1 MNPVDRTGRWSC
13 VSTFLRT
20 FLIQGS
26 WNRRTM
32 LGAGFG
38 FSILPILRQV
48 YREDSEGFKKAV
60 ERHSEH
66 FNAHPY
72 LANLALGAVC
82 RMERD
87 GKSTEEIGRFKLAVR
102 GPLGSL
108 GDSLVW
114 AGWRPTVVLA
124 ALVLALMGASP
135 GFTVFFFLL
144 VYNLGHLLL
153 RVGGFAV
160 GLERGSQV
168 GDTLRKL
175 ALPLQADRLAGMG
188 VFFLGG
194 VLGLVIGRGWAFG
207 VHVFPWA
214 ALVGAGLVLGSRLG
228 QGSWRWILWSVSGLC
243 GAIFLFGW
251 LG

>member
-1 MNPVDRTGRWSC
+1 MGVRRISC
-13 VSTFLRT
+13 LATFLRS

-32 LGAGFG
+32 IGAGFG
-38 FSILPILRQV
+38 FSILPTLRRV
-48 YREDSEGFKKAV
+48 YRDDPEGLA
-60 ERHSEH
+60 EALNRHAEH

-82 RMERD
+82 RMEMD
-87 GKSTEEIGRFKLAVR
+87 GRSAEEIRRFKLAVR

-114 AGWRPTVVLA
+114 AGWRPAVVLA
-124 ALVLALMGASP
+124 SLALALAGASP
-135 GFTVFFFLL
+135 GTTVLFFLV

-175 ALPLQADRLAGMG
+175 SLPLQADRLAGMG
-188 VFFLGG
+188 IFFLGA
-194 VLGLVIGRGWAFG
+194 VLGLILGRGWSFG
-207 VHVFPWA
+207 IHVLPWGV
-214 ALVGAGLVLGSRLG
+214 LVGLGLLLGSRLG
-228 QGSWRWILWSVSGLC
+228 QGSWRGILWTVSGVC
-243 GAIFLFGW
+243 GAIFLIGW
-251 LG
+251 IG

>member
-1 MNPVDRTGRWSC
+1 MNTPGRLTC
-13 VSTFLRT
+13 VATFLRS

-32 LGAGFG
+32 IGAGFG
-38 FSILPILRQV
+38 FTILPTLRRVFRDDPQAL
-48 YREDSEGFKKAV
+48 EEAV
-60 ERHSEH
+60 NRHSEH

-72 LANLALGAVC
+72 LANLALGAIC
-82 RMERD
+82 RMEMDGRD
-87 GKSTEEIGRFKLAVR
+87 PEEIKRFKLAVR
-102 GPLGSL
+102 GPLGGL

-124 ALVLALMGASP
+124 ALALALVGASP
-135 GFTVFFFLL
+135 TATVLFFLIT
-144 VYNLGHLLL
+144 YNLGHLLL

-175 ALPLQADRLAGMG
+175 SLPLQADRLAGTG
-188 VFFLGG
+188 VFLLGG

-207 VHVFPWA
+207 TPVLPWGM
-214 ALVGAGLVLGSRLG
+214 LLGMGLFVGSRLG
-228 QGSWRWILWSVSGLC
+228 QGSWKWILWSVSGLC
-243 GAIFLFGW
+243 GAIFLIGW
-251 LG
+251 IG

>member
-1 MNPVDRTGRWSC
+1 VSKAGRLVC
-13 VSTFLRT
+13 LSTLLRS

-32 LGAGFG
+32 IGAGFG
-38 FSILPILRQV
+38 FSILPALRRV
-48 YREDSEGFKKAV
+48 YRDDPKGFEEAV
-60 ERHSEH
+60 DRHSEH

-72 LANLALGAVC
+72 LASLALGAVC

-87 GKSTEEIGRFKLAVR
+87 GKGVEEVRRFKLAVR

-114 AGWRPTVVLA
+114 AGWRPATVLA
-124 ALVLALMGASP
+124 ALVLALAGASP
-135 GFTVFFFLL
+135 AATVLFFLV
-144 VYNLGHLLL
+144 VYNLGHLLI

-160 GLERGSQV
+160 GLEKGSQV

-175 ALPLQADRLAGMG
+175 ALPLQADRLAGVG

-194 VLGLVIGRGWAFG
+194 VLGLVIGRGWGFG
-207 VHVFPWA
+207 IHVLPWA
-214 ALVGAGLVLGSRLG
+214 ALVAVGLVLGSRLG
-228 QGSWRWILWSVSGLC
+228 QGSWRWILWTVSGLC
-243 GAIFLFGW
+243 GVIFLIGW
-251 LG
+251 IG

>member
-1 MNPVDRTGRWSC
+1 MKGVGRLTC
-13 VSTFLRT
+13 VSTFLRS

-38 FSILPILRQV
+38 FSILPTLRRI
-48 YREDSEGFKKAV
+48 YRDDPEGFERAA

-87 GKSTEEIGRFKLAVR
+87 GKETEEIRRFKLAVR

-114 AGWRPTVVLA
+114 AGWRPATVLA
-124 ALVLALMGASP
+124 ALALALMGASP
-135 GFTVFFFLL
+135 GVAVVFFLL
-144 VYNLGHLLL
+144 VYNLGHVFL
-153 RVGGFAV
+153 RIGGFAV

-175 ALPLQADRLAGMG
+175 GLPLQADRLESMG
-188 VFFLGG
+188 IFLLGG
-194 VLGLVIGRGWAFG
+194 VLGLVIGRGQAFG
-207 VHVFPWA
+207 AQLLPWA
-214 ALVGAGLVLGSRLG
+214 VLVALGLFLGSRLG
-228 QGSWRWILWSVSGLC
+228 QGSWRGVLWAVAGLWGAVFLVGWIR
-243 GAIFLFGW
+243 
-251 LG
+251 

>member
-1 MNPVDRTGRWSC
+1 MNRAERLTC
-13 VSTFLRT
+13 VSTFFRS

-32 LGAGFG
+32 IGAGFG
-38 FSILPILRQV
+38 FSILPTLRRV
-48 YREDSEGFKKAV
+48 YRDDPEKLKKAA

-87 GKSTEEIGRFKLAVR
+87 GKETEEIRRFKLAVR

-114 AGWRPTVVLA
+114 AGWRPATVLA
-124 ALVLALMGASP
+124 ALVLALAGASP
-135 GFTVFFFLL
+135 QTTVLFFLS

-153 RVGGFAV
+153 RVGGFSV

-175 ALPLQADRLAGMG
+175 ALPLQADRLAGLG

-207 VHVFPWA
+207 VHVLPWA
-214 ALVGAGLVLGSRLG
+214 VLVALGLLLGSRLG
-228 QGSWRWILWSVSGLC
+228 QGSWRWILWVVSGLC
-243 GAIFLFGW
+243 GVIFLIGW
-251 LG
+251 IG